1 MIDRRKFEEIFFKVL
16 MHISTFVVIGSLFY
30 ILVTVFIKGIPA
42 LNLDMLIKTPKG
54 GYYLGKSG
62 GVLNAILGSL
72 ILGIGSSVIALII
85 SLPIVFYLNLYVK
98 KNSIFALVVRFSFD
112 VLFGIPS
119 IVYGA
124 FGFTIML
131 LIGLQASLLAAMI
144 TVALLILPIM
154 TRTMDEVLKTVPFEL
169 KEISYALGATRLET
183 SLRVVLRQTLP
194 GIVTAF
200 LISFGRGISDAAS
213 VLFTAS
219 FTDSLPYSLFKPVA
233 TLPLAI
239 FFQLSTP
246 FPEVQQRGYAS
257 ALILTIIILIIS
269 IVARIF
275 AKRFSRQIVK

>member
-1 MIDRRKFEEIFFKVL
+1 MNRRKLEERFFQTL
-16 MHISTFVVIGSLFY
+16 MVISTLMVVGSLFF
-30 ILVTVFIKGIPA
+30 ILATVFVKGIPA
-42 LNLDMLIKTPKG
+42 LNLDMIIKTPEG

-62 GVLNAILGSL
+62 GILNAILGSL
-72 ILGIGSSVIALII
+72 ILGIGSSFLAFVV
-85 SLPIVFYLNLYVK
+85 SLPIVFYLNVYLK
-98 KNSIFALVVRFSFD
+98 RNSKFALAVRFSFD

-131 LIGLQASLLAAMI
+131 LLGLRASLLAAMI

-154 TRTMDEVLKTVPFEL
+154 TRTMDEVLKTVSFEL

-183 SLRVVLRQTLP
+183 SIRVVFRQTFP
-194 GIVTAF
+194 GIITAF

-257 ALILTIIILIIS
+257 AVVLTIIILLVS
-269 IVARIF
+269 VVARLF
-275 AKRFSRQIVK
+275 AKKFTKQIVK

>member
-1 MIDRRKFEEIFFKVL
+1 MNRRKMEEYFFQVL
-16 MHISTFVVIGSLFY
+16 MVISTLIVVGSLFF
-30 ILVTVFIKGIPA
+30 ILVTVFVKGIPA
-42 LNLDMLIKTPKG
+42 LNLDMIIKTPEG

-62 GVLNAILGSL
+62 GILNAILGSL
-72 ILGIGSSVIALII
+72 ILGIGSSFIAFIV
-85 SLPIVFYLNLYVK
+85 SLPIVFYLNVYLK
-98 KNSIFALVVRFSFD
+98 SNSKLALAVRFSFD

-131 LIGLQASLLAAMI
+131 LIGLRASLLAAMI

-154 TRTMDEVLKTVPFEL
+154 TRMMDEVLKTVSFEL

-183 SLRVVLRQTLP
+183 SMKVVFRQTFP

-200 LISFGRGISDAAS
+200 LISFGRGISDAAP
-213 VLFTAS
+213 VLLTAS

-257 ALILTIIILIIS
+257 AVVLTIIILLVS
-269 IVARIF
+269 IF
-275 AKRFSRQIVK
+275 ARLFSKRFTRQIVK